1 MRLTATIYPLPVLKG
16 QTSVLQTL
24 FDACQRLAAENSM
37 EGELR
42 MLLSYNPV
50 RKSISI
56 DVSNRD
62 TIAAS
67 FPLEVSHVVRYV
79 RGLNLSY
86 NMASR

>member
-1 MRLTATIYPLPVLKG
+1 
-16 QTSVLQTL
+16 
-24 FDACQRLAAENSM
+24 M